1 MFNLTYRNEEVLI
14 QRLIRQETAENQIV
28 MPTESSEKPEEKKG
42 PKEKRWKQKFIQIWK
57 YNEQMQ
63 REAEI
68 ETTIGPENFVP
79 IMKLGQGS
87 FGNVYL
93 VEKIRFGKDG

>member
-1 MFNLTYRNEEVLI
+1 MVEGKKSEEVK
-14 QRLIRQETAENQIV
+14 V
-28 MPTESSEKPEEKKG
+28 S
-42 PKEKRWKQKFIQIWK
+42 KEKRWKQKFIQIWK

-63 REAEI
+63 RELEEQI

-93 VEKIRFGKDG
+93 VEKVKIGKEGQKIMTGKWYAMKILNKSQILG